1 MSKKETAEI
10 MLRVSP
16 ELAARLKELARRRG
30 ISVNKFV
37 AATLET
43 FSAGEELPESA
54 EERLTARIERLEN
67 AVFGKDKK

>member
-37 AATLET
+37 ATTLEA

-54 EERLTARIERLEN
+54 EERLTKRIERLEK
-67 AVFGKDKK
+67 AVFGNKK